1 MKIKHIIMA
10 LFILMS
16 AIFINIITYF
26 AAFALTVL
34 TGGVDVSD
42 AANATVNQSI
52 FNLLRYICSIAIFGW
67 FYLRGKDFKI
77 FPKHSQDVMLFLL
90 HPSTFIFM
98 LILAASI
105 QLGTDGLIAILTFY
119 FKDFFSD
126 YNKMMEA
133 YTAEPSF
140 LFLFTVIILGP
151 VSEELLFRGLI
162 LRQMKL
168 AVEKSAEQKRLLLAN
183 VLQAALFA
191 LYHGNLIQGIYAFIF
206 GMLLGDLYI
215 KTDSLIM
222 PICLHIL
229 INGSLFI
236 IPDGFY
242 SNTMLAILITPACVP
257 FGVLSYIHIKR
268 KYAKQM
274 IQSSEN
280 TSEKQ

>member
-1 MKIKHIIMA
+1 MNKQFH
-10 LFILMS
+10 
-16 AIFINIITYF
+16 T
-26 AAFALTVL
+26 
-34 TGGVDVSD
+34 
-42 AANATVNQSI
+42 
-52 FNLLRYICSIAIFGW
+52 
-67 FYLRGKDFKI
+67 
-77 FPKHSQDVMLFLL
+77 
-90 HPSTFIFM
+90 TFIFM

-133 YTAEPSF
+133 YTTEPSF

-168 AVEKSAEQKRLLLAN
+168 AVEKSAKQKRLLLAN